1 MSIKSR
7 FSNPEI
13 FINELKQKLPDLTTQ
28 ILHELGDKEKSYK
41 IIQWIRIPT
50 FISIFGICIF
60 ILFLPPF
67 SDFIHLSQT
76 ETLARAI
83 IEFPFA
89 AFFIGIFLL
98 CIMTSIILY
107 LVRKNTLIKK
117 FEKVYDALLLDS
129 IGALFQKSIVSV
141 YDKKVEKDVLKN
153 IQESEL
159 FIRKKSFFSLGKI
172 FHLSSGMHNKEM
184 TLAQMS
190 YSEKYGKR
198 ESEVF
203 RGYFVIFPLKQK
215 QTGKTL
221 VVSREKFKNVWRAP
235 LPTLFKNMIF
245 PEHNHLEHVDLE
257 WSQFEDVLEVRSDD
271 QVGARIILS
280 PDFMA
285 DLYDWWVMNN
295 KSHIRIAFFEQRIY
309 IFFDYAYQKR
319 YTSIT
324 LTQEV
329 IEEHLI
335 RLAIPLLYI
344 LYLYEDT
351 L

>member
-1 MSIKSR
+1 MRIKSR
-7 FSNPEI
+7 FPNLEI
-13 FINELKQKLPDLTTQ
+13 FINELKQKIPDLTTR
-28 ILHELGDKEKSYK
+28 IRHALGDKEKSYK
-41 IIQWIRIPT
+41 IIQWSRIPAL
-50 FISIFGICIF
+50 IAIFGISLF
-60 ILFLPPF
+60 ILLFPAF

-76 ETLARAI
+76 EALARAI
-83 IEFPFA
+83 REFPVV
-89 AFFIGIFLL
+89 AFFLGIFLL

-153 IQESEL
+153 IQESGL

-172 FHLSSGMHNKEM
+172 FYLSSGIHNKEM

-190 YSEKYGKR
+190 YSERHGNT

-257 WSQFEDVLEVRSDD
+257 WSQFEDALEVRSDD
-271 QVGARIILS
+271 QVGARMILS
-280 PDFMA
+280 PDFME
-285 DLYDWWVMNN
+285 DLYHWWMINN
-295 KSHIRIAFFEQRIY
+295 KSHIRIAFFDEKMY